1 MTTAQKIRKARE
13 LVQNEEDGS
22 IYLQSVCTVKELKE
36 ALAKTKSKEAKET
49 IQDAI
54 TIREYNN
61 LMKRK
66 ESNVALQ
73 TNL

>member
-22 IYLQSVCTVKELKE
+22 IYLQSVCTVKELRE
-36 ALAKTKSKEAKET
+36 ALSRTRNPEARET

-66 ESNVALQ
+66 EQNVAL
-73 TNL
+73 

>member
-36 ALAKTKSKEAKET
+36 ALAKTKNKEAKET